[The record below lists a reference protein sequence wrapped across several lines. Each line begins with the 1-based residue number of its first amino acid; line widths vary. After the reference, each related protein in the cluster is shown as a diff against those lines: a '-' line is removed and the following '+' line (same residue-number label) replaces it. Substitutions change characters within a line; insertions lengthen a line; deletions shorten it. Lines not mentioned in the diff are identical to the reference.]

1 MKCIVR
7 VDVPRSLF
15 VHESPHG
22 YFYRIGSSK
31 RKMAPDFLARLFQQ
45 RNQTRMICFDEQI
58 VASADAD
65 TFPEHTHNAI
75 ELCFCSRGSL
85 VFECEGQTHTLLPDN
100 VFLTQPGVR
109 HHLVT
114 NHKGMR
120 MYWLFYKY
128 PRKGKTV
135 LGLSRRETDALN
147 RRLRAI
153 TAHPFAVDHSMRQH
167 FRDIFKTYET
177 QDRGPFRTLIL
188 RTLLLKILLEVISSS
203 ENQPTLKALAKIS
216 NIAKIIKKRPAHR
229 FNIDEMAAHAKLS
242 TSRFTALFR
251 QVIGLPPYAYLTT
264 CRLERAKELLAATDS
279 SVSEIAR
286 TLGFASPQHLAT
298 QFRKTYG
305 LTASAWRSK
314 TATRSRPCS
323 G

>member
-1 MKCIVR
+1 
-7 VDVPRSLF
+7 
-15 VHESPHG
+15 
-22 YFYRIGSSK
+22 
-31 RKMAPDFLARLFQQ
+31 
-45 RNQTRMICFDEQI
+45 
-58 VASADAD
+58 
-65 TFPEHTHNAI
+65 
-75 ELCFCSRGSL
+75 
-85 VFECEGQTHTLLPDN
+85 
-100 VFLTQPGVR
+100 
-109 HHLVT
+109 
-114 NHKGMR
+114 

-153 TAHPFAVDHSMRQH
+153 TAHPFAVDHSMRQL
-167 FRDIFKTYET
+167 FRDVFRAYET

-188 RTLLLKILLEVISSS
+188 RTLLLKILLEVIDSS
-203 ENQPTLKALAKIS
+203 ENQPTLKTLAKIS

-264 CRLERAKELLAATDS
+264 CRLEKAKDLLAS
-279 SVSEIAR
+279 SKKPIREIAR
-286 TLGFASPQHLAT
+286 ELKFSSSQHLAT

-305 LTASAWRSK
+305 LTASAWRTE
-314 TATRSRPCS
+314 TATRSRPCN